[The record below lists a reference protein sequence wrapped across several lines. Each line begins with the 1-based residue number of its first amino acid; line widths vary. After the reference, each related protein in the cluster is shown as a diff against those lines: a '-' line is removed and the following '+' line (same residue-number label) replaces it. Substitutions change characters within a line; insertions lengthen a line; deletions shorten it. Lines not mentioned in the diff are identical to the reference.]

1 MYTPPTQI
9 ENKSNVSQTYALL
22 QFKISQD
29 KSLMGCDSYSD
40 EVGDCH
46 GTCSNKLL
54 CDLILGSI
62 LFLLLDIICSSYC
75 WLLDWNFK
83 LFHLILKNMYVIQR
97 QNEIQTGKVDINL
110 SFLVLLL
117 NWKHFS
123 WYLQWRLP
131 SDLMWVNSFTHEPQG
146 EIRYWPAVA
155 WNSQLRTFLLPKGNG
170 SCLRKPK
177 LCYMHLTWDYTELT
191 SDTVFPH

>member
-1 MYTPPTQI
+1 MEKRTIKTNWFESVYPPPQI

-40 EVGDCH
+40 EVEDCH

-97 QNEIQTGKVDINL
+97 QNKIQTGKVDINL

-117 NWKHFS
+117 NWKHSS

-131 SDLMWVNSFTHEPQG
+131 SDL
-146 EIRYWPAVA
+146 AVSKQLYSWTSR
-155 WNSQLRTFLLPKGNG
+155 WNQILASCCLKQPTKNFFASQRQWFLFK
-170 SCLRKPK
+170 
-177 LCYMHLTWDYTELT
+177 EA
-191 SDTVFPH
+191 

>member
-1 MYTPPTQI
+1 MFWFKFFAGIKHVHTSLISSFYFLILFKQHLKLEKRTIKTNWFESVYPPPQI

-75 WLLDWNFK
+75 
-83 LFHLILKNMYVIQR
+83 
-97 QNEIQTGKVDINL
+97 
-110 SFLVLLL
+110 
-117 NWKHFS
+117 
-123 WYLQWRLP
+123 
-131 SDLMWVNSFTHEPQG
+131 
-146 EIRYWPAVA
+146 
-155 WNSQLRTFLLPKGNG
+155 
-170 SCLRKPK
+170 
-177 LCYMHLTWDYTELT
+177 
-191 SDTVFPH
+191 

>member
-1 MYTPPTQI
+1 MEKRTIKTNWFESVYPPPQI

-29 KSLMGCDSYSD
+29 KSLAGCDSYSD
-40 EVGDCH
+40 EVEDCH
-46 GTCSNKLL
+46 GTCSNKFL

-97 QNEIQTGKVDINL
+97 QNKIQTGKVDINL

-131 SDLMWVNSFTHEPQG
+131 SDL
-146 EIRYWPAVA
+146 AVSKQLYSWTSR
-155 WNSQLRTFLLPKGNG
+155 WNQILASCCLKQSTKNFFASQRQWFLFK
-170 SCLRKPK
+170 
-177 LCYMHLTWDYTELT
+177 EA
-191 SDTVFPH
+191 